1 MFHKYYICIFFFLF
15 LAYKLTKLKNKPP
28 FFFPFTAETTAWSM
42 VLYGTSTPPSTL
54 DNKPIIKRPLTR
66 NITVDKQSADPLP
79 DLVTNHIGSSGPPRL
94 SQRTGITSGDSRDSL
109 LSSGLASGDP
119 RENVD
124 VGSTSCRMSA
134 PVCLGLCT
142 LLILFVNSAT
152 LNSLMGEGYC
162 SQTMSRLK
170 R

>member
-1 MFHKYYICIFFFLF
+1 
-15 LAYKLTKLKNKPP
+15 
-28 FFFPFTAETTAWSM
+28 M

-54 DNKPIIKRPLTR
+54 DNKPIITPPLTR
-66 NITVDKQSADPLP
+66 NSTQDKQSADPLP
-79 DLVTNHIGSSGPPRL
+79 DLVSNHIGSGSPRL
-94 SQRTGITSGDSRDSL
+94 SSRAGLTALDNRESASSLAASDS
-109 LSSGLASGDP
+109 
-119 RENVD
+119 
-124 VGSTSCRMSA
+124 STCRLSA

-162 SQTMSRLK
+162 SQAMRQ